1 MARCSAVW
9 PSSPSAFIT
18 FASVSHSS
26 VFISSLKSA
35 SIGVGCTPSNR
46 TRTLSFFFTQLLRPF
61 EFAGEQIIHHQ
72 RREVGRHPKILL
84 RIVVLHAQS
93 KLVAPVYQASK
104 QFVHPKLF

>member
-46 TRTLSFFFTQLLRPF
+46 TRTLSFFFTPLLRPF
-61 EFAGEQIIHHQ
+61 EFAGKKIIHHQ
-72 RREVGRHPKILL
+72 RRKVGGNAKILL
-84 RIVVLHAQS
+84 RIVVLHAQAEFI
-93 KLVAPVYQASK
+93 APIDQSREE
-104 QFVHPKLF
+104 L